1 MKIVDVNIVVYAV
14 HRGAAQHETVRDWW
28 EAALNS
34 DEPVG
39 LSWAALL
46 GVLRLATHPAVFTQP
61 LTVDQALGRLAAWLS
76 HPNTRLLQETA
87 EHWRVLQELISQT
100 GTAGNRTSDAHLAA
114 LAICHGATLASCDS
128 DFRRFRQLRWENPLA
143 PK

>member
-1 MKIVDVNIVVYAV
+1 MKIVDVNILVYAV
-14 HRGAAQHETVRDWW
+14 HRGAAQHETVRSWW
-28 EAALNS
+28 EAALSS

-39 LSWAALL
+39 LCWAALL
-46 GVLRLATHPAVFTQP
+46 GFLRLATHSAVFTQP
-61 LTVDQALGRLAAWLS
+61 LAVEQALDRLDAWLS
-76 HPNTRLLQETA
+76 HPNTRLLQETS
-87 EHWRVLQELISQT
+87 EHWRVFKELILQT

-114 LAICHGATLASCDS
+114 LAICHGATLVSCDL